1 MGVRS
6 STFSKPDRVLHY
18 LNLLVLLTL
27 AKWCSLSDVYGR
39 KLLFHIGLGG
49 TAIYIC
55 LNWFAASRY
64 NFLGYYVFY
73 LEAVSFALIP
83 AAAVLNPAI
92 FAYCGKINK
101 L

>member
-1 MGVRS
+1 MVQQVESRIITIS
-6 STFSKPDRVLHY
+6 SVSL
-18 LNLLVLLTL
+18 LLTL
-27 AKWCSLSDVYGR
+27 SKWCSLSDVYGR
-39 KLLFHIGLGG
+39 KLLIHIGLVG
-49 TAIYIC
+49 TVIFIC

-73 LEAVSFALIP
+73 LEAVSFAMIP

-92 FAYCGKINK
+92 FAYCGKTDK